1 MWKESYEF
9 SMIFTFHIFKNKH
22 FDIIQDTSM
31 FTDIYDVENKRLF
44 FDKELNFKYE
54 TKMWFVNKERKE
66 AHYCYD
72 LAQYWLVNDKNDVF
86 FWMDYAFRHLD
97 IVEKKLQQLMGGP
110 FKVDKLRKKVNR
122 LHDFVVN
129 SGIRRE
135 FEVAELPRVYF
146 NEWRMAAKM

>member
-1 MWKESYEF
+1 
-9 SMIFTFHIFKNKH
+9 MIFTFHIFKNKH

-31 FTDIYDVENKRLF
+31 FTNIYDVENKRLF

-54 TKMWFVNKERKE
+54 TKMWFVNKERNE

-72 LAQYWLVNDKNDVF
+72 LAQYWLVNDRNDVF
-86 FWMDYAFRHLD
+86 FWVHCTHTHLD
-97 IVEKKLQQLMGGP
+97 NVQSMLKQLMGGP

-122 LHDFVVN
+122 LRDFVVN

-135 FEVAELPRVYF
+135 FEVAELRRVYF
-146 NEWRMAAKM
+146 DEWRVVVKM

>member
-1 MWKESYEF
+1 
-9 SMIFTFHIFKNKH
+9 MIFTFHIFKNKH

-44 FDKELNFKYE
+44 FDAKLDFNYE
-54 TKMWFVNKERKE
+54 SKMYFINSERKE
-66 AHYCYD
+66 ARYCYD
-72 LAQYWLVNDKNDVF
+72 LAQYWVVNDKNYVI
-86 FWMDYAFRHLD
+86 FWMDNAFRHLD
-97 IVEKKLQQLMGGP
+97 IVEWKLQQLMGGP